1 MRSNCLVPRQVLA
14 LPGLIHSASSRTRR
28 YWALGAAT
36 ALLCF
41 GTQAYAVSCATES
54 QMTNAQRAEYVR
66 ALRALEAPIQAGN
79 ADAVKAMTVASVA
92 ASFEGIAQSIQSLS
106 PQIQGAAFTIGSMY
120 QLNASDLKTPQE
132 ETQFF
137 CSVPGS
143 SLVVTATIPQLPPGI
158 YLLALLHATG
168 VQHPQQVALIL
179 QKDGD
184 DWKLAGFFVRP
195 MSLGGRE
202 GVWYWAQA
210 RQYAQKRQDWNSY
223 FYYETAAFLL
233 TPVDF
238 LMSPN
243 LEKLQ
248 KEAQT
253 VRPPELPGTEP
264 MKLAGNGQT
273 FEITSVRTDGF
284 AGELDLVVNYR
295 AKDVSDPVAART
307 EILALMKALLA
318 GHPELRQA
326 FHGLWVYANAP
337 NQRPYAIELP
347 MGDIH

>member
-1 MRSNCLVPRQVLA
+1 
-14 LPGLIHSASSRTRR
+14 
-28 YWALGAAT
+28 
-36 ALLCF
+36 
-41 GTQAYAVSCATES
+41 
-54 QMTNAQRAEYVR
+54 MTNAQRAEYVR

-233 TPVDF
+233 TPVPDE
-238 LMSPN
+238 S
-243 LEKLQ
+243 ESRKAA
-248 KEAQT
+248 E
-253 VRPPELPGTEP
+253 G
-264 MKLAGNGQT
+264 G
-273 FEITSVRTDGF
+273 TDG
-284 AGELDLVVNYR
+284 AASR
-295 AKDVSDPVAART
+295 AARRRAD
-307 EILALMKALLA
+307 EA
-318 GHPELRQA
+318 GRK
-326 FHGLWVYANAP
+326 WANIRDYFGA
-337 NQRPYAIELP
+337 NRRVCR
-347 MGDIH
+347 